1 MIHASGSIVICHH
14 FSAGRC
20 QSCRHIQQPIST
32 QLAHKQASLQ
42 QLLASFTATEWL
54 PPVSG
59 ADSGFRNKAKMVVL
73 GTAQQPVLGIPG
85 PDGEPVNLCDC
96 PLYPTDMQQLLQR
109 LQLFVRQAGVP
120 PYRVDKAKGELKY
133 ILLTR
138 AQVSG
143 EFMLRFVL
151 RSTEAIPPHRTAVA
165 ALLQE
170 FPAVKV
176 VTVNLQPVHMARLEG
191 EQEFWL
197 AGEPRLRE
205 VFNDVP
211 LYMRPKSFFQT
222 NPQVAA
228 ALYQSARDWLQPLAP
243 KAIWDLFCGVGGF
256 GLHCA
261 TSSTRLTGIEIE
273 AEAIACAQLSAA
285 QLGLENVSF
294 QALDS
299 TDFALGNAALDV
311 PDVVIVNPPRRGI
324 GATLCRQLSA
334 FAPAHILYSSCNP
347 QSLAR
352 DLAAIDGYH
361 LQRVKLFDM
370 FPHTDH
376 FEVLALLNRID

>member
-1 MIHASGSIVICHH
+1 MICHH

-20 QSCRHIQQPIST
+20 LSCRHIQQPISA
-32 QLAHKQASLQ
+32 QLAAKQASLQ
-42 QLLASFTATEWL
+42 QLLLPFAAAEWL

-73 GTAQQPVLGIPG
+73 GAAHQPVLGIPG

-96 PLYPTDMQQLLQR
+96 PLYPADMQQLLQR
-109 LQLFVRQAGVP
+109 LQLFVKQAGIP

-151 RSTEAIPPHRTAVA
+151 RSADAIARIEQQLPT
-165 ALLQE
+165 LLQA
-170 FPAVKV
+170 FPAIKV

-191 EQEFWL
+191 EQEIWL
-197 AGEPRLRE
+197 AGAPRLRE

-211 LYMRPKSFFQT
+211 LYIRPKSFFQT

-228 ALYQSARDWLQPLAP
+228 ALYQSARDWLQPLAAT
-243 KAIWDLFCGVGGF
+243 AIWDLFCGVGGF

-261 TSSTRLTGIEIE
+261 TASTHLTGIEIE

-285 QLGLENVSF
+285 ELGLADVSF

-324 GATLCRQLSA
+324 GETLCRQLSA

-347 QSLAR
+347 KTLAQ
-352 DLAAIDGYH
+352 DLAVIDGYR
-361 LQRVKLFDM
+361 LQRVQLFDM
-370 FPHTDH
+370 FPHTEH
-376 FEVLALLNRID
+376 FEVLALLSRIA